1 MKRVRY
7 ESDAFSRID
16 RRFHAE
22 FVKID
27 SHHEELLYKKSR
39 ERREA

>member
-1 MKRVRY
+1 MRY

-16 RRFHAE
+16 RFRFE